1 MSWLDMI
8 KKGVHNVDTVHIGT
22 KTIIGVVCKILFAFQ
37 GEKKSANGGESRSG
51 FGSPNVRES

>member
-37 GEKKSANGGESRSG
+37 GKKKNLQMEVKVAQGLA
-51 FGSPNVRES
+51 PQM